1 MSEKAME
8 HLLKI
13 GEKIGGAILLLI
25 VGYILIRI
33 VLAITR
39 HALNKTS
46 LDEALHTFIE
56 NSIKVLLWIVLGVTV
71 LASLDVKTSAFVAVL
86 GAAGAAV
93 ALALKDSLG
102 NIAGG
107 IIILVTKPFKK
118 GDFIDITEAAGAV
131 EKIDLLYT
139 TLKTFDNKVIT
150 IPNGK
155 ITTSVMTNY
164 STEELRRV
172 DCKFS
177 IGYEDDIAQAKD
189 VLLAVAEANPDI
201 LNEPEPLIAVSGLGS
216 NAVNFD
222 FKVWC
227 KNEKYW
233 DVKYFLEE
241 NVKFAFD
248 EAGITIPYPQIE
260 IHTKK

>member
-1 MSEKAME
+1 MSERAME
-8 HLLKI
+8 HLLKV
-13 GEKIGGAILLLI
+13 GEKIGGAVLLLI
-25 VGYILIRI
+25 IGYIVIK
-33 VLAITR
+33 VVVGITR
-39 HALNKTS
+39 HVLNKTS

-56 NSIKVLLWIVLGVTV
+56 NSIKVILWIVLIIAVV
-71 LASLDVKTSAFVAVL
+71 AKFDVQTSPFVAIL
-86 GAAGAAV
+86 GAVGAAI
-93 ALALKDSLG
+93 ALAVKDSLG
-102 NIAGG
+102 NITGG

-150 IPNGK
+150 VPNGK

-201 LNEPEPLIAVSGLGS
+201 LSEPEPLIAVSGLGS

-227 KNEKYW
+227 RNEKYW

-241 NVKFAFD
+241 NVKIAFD
-248 EAGITIPYPQIE
+248 EAGISLPYPQME
-260 IHTKK
+260 IRSKR